1 MKIFILLAI
10 WLLASSGYA
19 TSFVDNMAE
28 VYHEITDVLRGPHHA
43 AHFAKLNGGK
53 PKPDKPKGVGK
64 TLDDVVTLTV
74 CKTDVSLAP
83 TVETFSLPTI
93 VTATALAPTVVVTGV
108 VPTEISIGLPTEFA
122 PEIQTGVLTGESHS
136 TDTTVVPTN
145 SVVSGLSSFLTGSQT
160 VSEITV
166 PTKNHTVS
174 TEINASAVTSTS
186 AHTTFPTANAGNDH
200 EGMASSAVALLVAL
214 IFSLVRI

>member
-1 MKIFILLAI
+1 MMVSLEGLLI
-10 WLLASSGYA
+10 RNLS
-19 TSFVDNMAE
+19 
-28 VYHEITDVLRGPHHA
+28 TDSAL
-43 AHFAKLNGGK
+43 
-53 PKPDKPKGVGK
+53 
-64 TLDDVVTLTV
+64 VVTLTV

-83 TVETFSLPTI
+83 TVGTFSLPTI
-93 VTATALAPTVVVTGV
+93 VTAATLAPTVVVTGV

-160 VSEITV
+160 VSEITGS
-166 PTKNHTVS
+166 TENHTIT
-174 TEINASAVTSTS
+174 TEINASAVTSTF